1 MPDILFKCRSCGNQ
15 LVLAKA
21 SAGTQVHCPQCG
33 SSLTVPKAAIVY
45 TCPQTNCSR
54 VVQID
59 IALKGDGLHCPGC
72 NKPMMLPI
80 RRVNVIIC
88 LCKRCEKIIEIPIS
102 EAGKLLPCPKCDDW
116 IMGPELN
123 EIADASAANTSTDL
137 LSPPEDAPLPS
148 PENGLSATLDDQTL
162 SVLVVDDNPGDQR
175 LAAIHLREMRALK
188 RGIEFDYAMDGKEAL
203 AKLRTKRFAL
213 VVLDWNLPVF
223 GQGEVL
229 RYLRKNGSRI
239 PVVVM
244 TGVAQHHLAPE
255 LDALKAAFLSKDTMS
270 PETFHIVICLA
281 LALVE
286 CNVAHFFEHR
296 IGN

>member
-21 SAGTQVHCPQCG
+21 SAGTQIYCPQCG
-33 SSLTVPKAAIVY
+33 SSLTVPKTAIVY

-80 RRVNVIIC
+80 RRANVIIC

-116 IMGPELN
+116 IMGPELD
-123 EIADASAANTSTDL
+123 EIADASAVHPATD
-137 LSPPEDAPLPS
+137 PLP
-148 PENGLSATLDDQTL
+148 PLENGSYAMTLDEQTL

-188 RGIEFDYAMDGKEAL
+188 RGIEFEYAMDGKEAL
-203 AKLRTKRFAL
+203 AKLRSKRFAL
-213 VVLDWNLPVF
+213 VVLDWNLPLL

-229 RYLRKNGSRI
+229 RHLRKNGSRI

-255 LDALKAAFLSKDTMS
+255 LEALKAAFLSKYTMS

-281 LALVE
+281 LALVD
-286 CNVAHFFEHR
+286 CNVSHFFEHR
-296 IGN
+296 IGKAESPG